1 MEDKAHS
8 PRPYRRTFVETFPK
22 GVQLSNETTSL
33 LERKSKQ
40 RVALTFDEVTLE
52 DKPSQFHPNDVNVR
66 SFITRKISLKSCGI
80 LSAAMDTVTEQEMA
94 LAMAKNGGIG
104 VLHRNLD
111 AQTQAQMVKWIRK
124 KINSDGMIDKPITF
138 RPTDLCSYMQKEIAL
153 NRWTFTSFPVV
164 DEAGKLLGLIT
175 RDEMDFISADDN
187 PKLGDI
193 MKKLDQIIT
202 APEGTSSDEAY
213 QIMQAKKSQKA
224 SCSDCSRRAQ
234 RHVRLGRSQARCE

>member
-1 MEDKAHS
+1 
-8 PRPYRRTFVETFPK
+8 
-22 GVQLSNETTSL
+22 
-33 LERKSKQ
+33 
-40 RVALTFDEVTLE
+40 
-52 DKPSQFHPNDVNVR
+52 
-66 SFITRKISLKSCGI
+66 
-80 LSAAMDTVTEQEMA
+80 MDTVTEQEMA

-138 RPTDLCSYMQKEIAL
+138 RPTDRCSYMQKEIAL